1 MEGNTLMFEMRKLV
15 FQLLRRGDSISQII
29 SWQEALMDELLT
41 MKDYAKAIEE
51 ADRAP

>member
-1 MEGNTLMFEMRKLV
+1 MMDELKQVV
-15 FQLLRRGDSISQII
+15 FLQLRRGKGIAAILNDFKKI
-29 SWQEALMDELLT
+29 EEELLT

>member
-1 MEGNTLMFEMRKLV
+1 MEGNTLMDEMRKLI
-15 FQLLRRGDSISQII
+15 FQLLRRGESISQILK
-29 SWQEALMDELLT
+29 WQTALEEELLT